1 MTDSMS
7 RDTTAASASLV
18 VDKIVAKLRTCKQDE
33 EKFASLLL
41 LTKVLDPT
49 DNVRLEHVCSAVGI
63 PFLRM
68 SRHC

>member
-1 MTDSMS
+1 MADSMS
-7 RDTTAASASLV
+7 GDTTSTSALV
-18 VDKIVAKLRTCKQDE
+18 VDKIIAKLRACKQDE

-41 LTKVLDPT
+41 LTKVLDPS

-68 SRHC
+68 SRH